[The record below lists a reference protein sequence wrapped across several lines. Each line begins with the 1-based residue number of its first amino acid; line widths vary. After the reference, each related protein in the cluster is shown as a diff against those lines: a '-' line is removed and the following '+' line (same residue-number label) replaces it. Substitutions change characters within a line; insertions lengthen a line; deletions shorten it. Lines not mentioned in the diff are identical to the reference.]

1 MFSKNLMLS
10 LKDKVTSIICHLS
23 TISNQSSVSQLTKVK
38 LRDLQKLLRYLSEI
52 MSYVIKCGIV
62 VVVVERLVSQ
72 CLNSFN
78 ISSLFSGGIIIS
90 STFLKFVSDFT
101 ILSAILFPKKLSFTL
116 AVLWTTF

>member
-1 MFSKNLMLS
+1 
-10 LKDKVTSIICHLS
+10 
-23 TISNQSSVSQLTKVK
+23 
-38 LRDLQKLLRYLSEI
+38 
-52 MSYVIKCGIV
+52 MSYVSNVVLAVVV

-90 STFLKFVSDFT
+90 STFLEFVSDFT